1 MSQRMALYMQDKH
14 NMQYELEMAKYAEER
29 GFSEIWQADT
39 RLARD
44 CIVMMSAF
52 LTETERLRIG
62 SGVLPIWT
70 RNPAVIASSWSTMW
84 ELGGQGPDGRGR
96 VMLGL
101 GAWWEPI
108 ASRVGVDRRKPLTAM
123 REHIEALR
131 QLFTM
136 EEVTYEG
143 KFVHLDRVRL
153 DVAFGDTS
161 PRDIP
166 LYIGATGPKM
176 LQLAGE
182 ICDGVVLNYVV
193 SVDYIRNAV
202 ALIEKGA
209 QKAGKTLADVD
220 RPELLVCCLSDER
233 PDLAMAEA
241 KKLAAYYFATEPHIM
256 KASGA
261 SQELLEKVQA
271 VMSWPATGGLPR
283 PDYMAVGKASAV
295 IDPMMDDI
303 KPVRNAVAQSWPSA
317 PTLQRAVAM
326 PRCSKV
332 AEYIDHSG
340 QLSNLVGPLKD
351 SPPAPI
357 FVRRRYAVVNSV
369 TVKKTFRRAG
379 IGPRCWKK
387 LTPHEWTTSS
397 P

>member
-1 MSQRMALYMQDKH
+1 MSQRIALYMQDKH
-14 NMQYELEMAKYAEER
+14 DMRYELEMAQYAEER

-52 LTETERLRIG
+52 LTATQNLRIG

-70 RNPAVIASSWSTMW
+70 RNPAVIAASWSTMW
-84 ELGGQGPDGRGR
+84 ELGGRLTDGRGR

-108 ASRVGVDRRKPLTAM
+108 ASRVGVDRKRSLTAM
-123 REHIEALR
+123 REHVEAIR

-136 EEVTYEG
+136 GPVTYDG
-143 KFVHLDRVRL
+143 VFVHLDRVQL

-166 LYIGATGPKM
+166 IYIGATGPKM
-176 LQLAGE
+176 LELAGE

-193 SVDYIRNAV
+193 SVDYIRDAV
-202 ALIEKGA
+202 ARVEKGA
-209 QKAGKTLADVD
+209 LKAGRRLADVD
-220 RPELLVCCLSDER
+220 RPELIVCSLSDER

-261 SQELLEKVQA
+261 GEELLARVQSM
-271 VMSWPATGGLPR
+271 MSWPATEADYIR
-283 PDYMAVGKASAV
+283 ASDVIPDAVVRNVMAVGTSDECRAKVADYVAAGV
-295 IDPMMDDI
+295 TCPILYPIMDDI
-303 KPVRNAVAQSWPSA
+303 EPV
-317 PTLQRAVAM
+317 
-326 PRCSKV
+326 
-332 AEYIDHSG
+332 IDAFADWD
-340 QLSNLVGPLKD
+340 V
-351 SPPAPI
+351 
-357 FVRRRYAVVNSV
+357 
-369 TVKKTFRRAG
+369 
-379 IGPRCWKK
+379 
-387 LTPHEWTTSS
+387 
-397 P
+397 